1 MAQCKLRCGKAAV
14 AGPWH
19 KQYCREHG
27 EAYLAKRREAAK
39 NRALLPDCATGCGDK
54 AQGRKQS
61 DGSVVSLS
69 HGLCQSCAM
78 RATKEKE
85 ENLKSWQFEQAETIE
100 ELKDWIREHL
110 T

>member
-1 MAQCKLRCGKAAV
+1 
-14 AGPWH
+14 
-19 KQYCREHG
+19 
-27 EAYLAKRREAAK
+27 
-39 NRALLPDCATGCGDK
+39 
-54 AQGRKQS
+54 
-61 DGSVVSLS
+61 
-69 HGLCQSCAM
+69 M